1 MTIEAFTIS
10 KIMLKICLFQSVY
23 TLYASGYSSTGTDVG
38 DEFSA
43 QAGSYTH
50 VGMAFSTFDNDND
63 NFAGV
68 NCAADGGYWYDDCYD
83 SSLNSLNLGAGSNH
97 PWYKGIQWY
106 PWINYQESAKSVY
119 MAIQ

>member
-1 MTIEAFTIS
+1 M
-10 KIMLKICLFQSVY
+10 Y
-23 TLYASGYSSTGTDVG
+23 RLYASYASYTGANVG
-38 DEFSA
+38 DEFTARHSN
-43 QAGSYTH
+43 
-50 VGMAFSTFDNDND
+50 MPFSTFDNDND